1 MIVKNVKELGELIRK
16 TRKKMNFTQKQL
28 AGICNVG
35 VRFIVDIEKGKET
48 CQIGKVIYVM
58 VMLGLRINIP
68 EVKINE

>member
-1 MIVKNVKELGELIRK
+1 MLIKNVKEIGELIRK
-16 TRKKMNFTQKQL
+16 TRKNLNITQKQL

-35 VRFIVDIEKGKET
+35 VRFIVDLEKGKET